1 MLLFTLILSLN
12 VISFA
17 ICWRFCY
24 LIAMMSDAENILNN
38 DEFYAD
44 TINDTPKE
52 QHGKWECLKPAI
64 SKSWSVKCIY

>member
-52 QHGKWECLKPAI
+52 QHGK
-64 SKSWSVKCIY
+64 